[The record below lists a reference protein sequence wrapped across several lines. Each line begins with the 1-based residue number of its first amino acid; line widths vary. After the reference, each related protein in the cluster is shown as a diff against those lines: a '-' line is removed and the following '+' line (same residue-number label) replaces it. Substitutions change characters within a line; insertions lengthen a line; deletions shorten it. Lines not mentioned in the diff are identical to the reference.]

1 MTDVREG
8 PPLPPFDNRRGLSG
22 EKQEKRSPAQEQHK
36 QETANRLAVPSKK
49 VSERRRRRRKQ
60 SQIYLDNNSRNQ
72 FANRISNKSSY

>member
-1 MTDVREG
+1 MCVKF
-8 PPLPPFDNRRGLSG
+8 PLYPFWRGLTG
-22 EKQEKRSPAQEQHK
+22 GKQEKRSPAQEQHK

-60 SQIYLDNNSRNQ
+60 SQIYEYLDNNSRNQ